1 MKKLVVI
8 LYVFILFSSC
18 EKTKSQIEIEK
29 EVFTEIFPDVIDSIY
44 MDRRLFLH
52 FPPFPKRIYD
62 KNGNFIKEDTT
73 GLSLKIKKHKLE
85 EEQIKSDTIN
95 TKIAVD
101 NLLHPINES
110 KHIKFKE
117 VFKDITLHFSDTI
130 QKVKFDLNLLKHNK
144 SERIISTSELPEV
157 HIDDIFQKN
166 KSLKLTG
173 IYSFSRIVFDKTYN
187 YGVLEA
193 GYYCGGKCGQGFLV
207 YIKKVENKWIIFKV
221 KPTWI
226 A

>member
-1 MKKLVVI
+1 MKKLI
-8 LYVFILFSSC
+8 AIVFLCIAFSNC
-18 EKTKSQIEIEK
+18 EKPKSQIEIEK
-29 EVFTEIFPDVIDSIY
+29 KVFAEVFPAIIDSIY
-44 MDRRLFLH
+44 IDSRLYSH
-52 FPPFPKRIYD
+52 IPPFPKRIYD
-62 KNGNFIKEDTT
+62 KNGNFLKEDTT

-85 EEQIKSDTIN
+85 EKQIKSNTIN
-95 TKIAVD
+95 TKIAID
-101 NLLHPINES
+101 TILTPI
-110 KHIKFKE
+110 KE
-117 VFKDITLHFSDTI
+117 RQYINSQKVFKGIKLHAFDTI
-130 QKVKFDLNLLKHNK
+130 QKIKLDLNLLKHNK
-144 SERIISTSELPEV
+144 SERVISTSELPEV

-207 YIKKVENKWIIFKV
+207 YIKKVENKWTVFNIE
-221 KPTWI
+221 PTWI